1 MCCYL
6 FYAKI
11 CLRLRT
17 KQILTF
23 ESLTCSIN
31 SLDSNVF
38 YQRLESNMA
47 GVAGERDLIV
57 EAGPGD
63 LRHIPCI
70 LEPVL

>member
-1 MCCYL
+1 
-6 FYAKI
+6 
-11 CLRLRT
+11 
-17 KQILTF
+17 
-23 ESLTCSIN
+23 
-31 SLDSNVF
+31 
-38 YQRLESNMA
+38 MA